1 MHKRLKLKLEQLQ
14 QNQLVLENVIII
26 IIKLKKSIVKTF
38 YLDNSQT
45 TRNNKKQPKSSQ

>member
-1 MHKRLKLKLEQLQ
+1 MHKRLKLKLELLQ
-14 QNQLVLENVIII
+14 QNQVVLENVII
-26 IIKLKKSIVKTF
+26 IIKLKKSIVNTF